1 MSNTIDKEYEH
12 APASKLDYG
21 FDWNPWLAVGETIVS
36 STWILDA
43 GLTQSDED
51 NVAGVTSVFAA
62 GGVAG
67 TSYKLK
73 NTITTSSG
81 RIDSRTIRLSC
92 KNR

>member
-12 APASKLDYG
+12 APTSKLDYG
-21 FDWNPWLAVGETIVS
+21 FDWNLWLAVGETIVTS
-36 STWILDA
+36 VWLVDT
-43 GLTQSDED
+43 GLTQSSED
-51 NVAGVTSVFAA
+51 NISGVTSVFVA

>member
-1 MSNTIDKEYEH
+1 
-12 APASKLDYG
+12 
-21 FDWNPWLAVGETIVS
+21 VGETITVS
-36 STWILDA
+36 SWTVDT

-73 NTITTSSG
+73 NTITTSNG

>member
-21 FDWNPWLAVGETIVS
+21 FDWNLWLAVGETIVTS
-36 STWILDA
+36 VWLVDA
-43 GLTQSDED
+43 GLTQSSED
-51 NVAGVTSVFAA
+51 NVSGVTSVFVA